1 MTRKIYFN
9 ANIIT
14 VDKNESIKEAML
26 IEDGKIKVVGTN
38 NEVLCSIDDNTEKI
52 DLEGKTILPGFI
64 DSHGH
69 IVATSQVLMIVPL
82 GEATSKEDVIKR
94 LKDYHKNTDLPEGAW
109 IIGFGYD
116 NSKFPDG
123 QHPTKFDLDEVTIEV
138 PITISHASGH
148 LAVVNSLGL
157 ELYGYG
163 GIDYIVPE
171 GGVVRTIEGSR
182 ESNGILEENAIM
194 DAEKKK
200 VVPSPTFDQVLDS
213 LVKAQKLYASLGIT
227 TAQDASVD
235 ENNHYNEILMAC
247 SQGGKNIIDIVGL
260 STQFSTFNQMKN
272 EGTPKREYFNKYKL
286 AGAKTWL
293 DGSPQGKTAWLSRP
307 YYIVPEGESAD
318 YCGYATQTDE
328 VVREYFVNCINN
340 NLQVHVH
347 TNGDMACEQFLR
359 CYKEAIDITG
369 HGSELRPVMVH
380 CQALRIDQLDRVKE
394 IGAIPT
400 FFNDHV
406 RFWGDYHYE
415 SVFGHKRAQDIS
427 PIGSALEKGIIFT
440 LHQDPPVK
448 MPNQIL
454 AIHNAVNRKTES
466 GRVLGEHQRISVME
480 AIKAVTINGA
490 YQYFE
495 EDVKGSIEVGKLA
508 DFVIVDKNPLAI
520 QTKDLETIKVL
531 ETVKEGITIFKA

>member
-14 VDKNESIKEAML
+14 VDNKESIKEAML
-26 IEDGKIKVVGTN
+26 IENGKIKAVGTN
-38 NEVLCSIDDNTEKI
+38 DEVLCLLDDNTEKI
-52 DLEGKTILPGFI
+52 DLKGKTILPGFI
-64 DSHGH
+64 DPHGH

-94 LKDYHKNTDLPEGAW
+94 LKDYHENTDLPEGAW

-123 QHPTKFDLDEVTIEV
+123 QHPTKFDLDKVTTEV

-157 ELYGYG
+157 DLYGYG
-163 GIDYIVPE
+163 GTDYIVPE

-194 DAEKKK
+194 DTEKKK

-227 TAQDASVD
+227 TTQDASVD
-235 ENNHYNEILMAC
+235 ENNSYNEILMAC
-247 SQGGKNIIDIVGL
+247 AKYGKNIIDIVGL

-272 EGTPKREYFNKYKL
+272 EGTPKREYFNHYKL

-293 DGSPQGKTAWLSRP
+293 DGSPQGKTAWLGQP
-307 YYIVPEGESAD
+307 YYIVPDGESED
-318 YCGYATQTDE
+318 YCGYPTQTDE

-347 TNGDMACEQFLR
+347 VNGDMACEQFLR
-359 CYKEAIDITG
+359 CYKEAMDITG
-369 HGSELRPVMVH
+369 HGAELRPVMVH
-380 CQALRIDQLDRVKE
+380 CQALRLDQLDRVKE
-394 IGAIPT
+394 VGAVPT

-415 SVFGHKRAQDIS
+415 SVFGPERAQNIS

-454 AIHNAVNRKTES
+454 GIHNAVNRKTES

-495 EDVKGSIEVGKLA
+495 EDIKGSIEVGKLA
-508 DFVIVDKNPLAI
+508 DFVIVDKNPLSI
-520 QTKDLETIKVL
+520 LEEELETIKVL
-531 ETVKEGITIFKA
+531 ETIKEGITIFKA

>member
-14 VDKNESIKEAML
+14 VDNKESIKEAML
-26 IEDGKIKVVGTN
+26 IENGKIKAVGTN
-38 NEVLCSIDDNTEKI
+38 DEVLCLLDDNTEKI
-52 DLEGKTILPGFI
+52 DLKGKTILPGFI
-64 DSHGH
+64 DPHGH

-94 LKDYHKNTDLPEGAW
+94 LKDYHENTDLPEGAW

-123 QHPTKFDLDEVTIEV
+123 QHPTKFDLDKVTTEV

-157 ELYGYG
+157 DLYGYG
-163 GIDYIVPE
+163 GTDYIVPE

-194 DAEKKK
+194 DTEKKK

-213 LVKAQKLYASLGIT
+213 LVKAQKIYASLGIT
-227 TAQDASVD
+227 TTQDASVD
-235 ENNHYNEILMAC
+235 ENNSYNEILMAC
-247 SQGGKNIIDIVGL
+247 AKYGKNIIDIVGL

-272 EGTPKREYFNKYKL
+272 EGTPKREYFNHYKL

-293 DGSPQGKTAWLSRP
+293 DGSPQGKTAWLGQP
-307 YYIVPEGESAD
+307 YYIVPEGESED
-318 YCGYATQTDE
+318 YCGYPTQTDE

-347 TNGDMACEQFLR
+347 VNGDMACEQFLR
-359 CYKEAIDITG
+359 CYKEAMDITG
-369 HGSELRPVMVH
+369 HGAELRPVMVH
-380 CQALRIDQLDRVKE
+380 CQALRLDQLDRVKE
-394 IGAIPT
+394 VGAVPT

-415 SVFGHKRAQDIS
+415 SVFGPERAQNIS

-454 AIHNAVNRKTES
+454 GIHNAVNRKTES

-480 AIKAVTINGA
+480 AIKAVTINGS

-495 EDVKGSIEVGKLA
+495 EDIKGSIEVGKLA
-508 DFVIVDKNPLAI
+508 DFVIVDKNPLSI
-520 QTKDLETIKVL
+520 LEEELETIKVL
-531 ETVKEGITIFKA
+531 ETIKEGITIFKA